1 MATKLQTLHPTS
13 KREAIFDLSGIDEA
27 GLYLLMTEVEAKLPL
42 KYLKDVSLEQE
53 LVRQLRM
60 TQLLQIDV
68 IDDPDVPAN
77 QRAQTANAVAAILH
91 NLAKLQTEV
100 YTSERL
106 KTIEAILIE
115 TLKTLPEEQ
124 QRRFMEEYVERLS
137 E

>member
-124 QRRFMEEYVERLS
+124 QRRFMEEYVERLA

>member
-1 MATKLQTLHPTS
+1 M
-13 KREAIFDLSGIDEA
+13 
-27 GLYLLMTEVEAKLPL
+27 
-42 KYLKDVSLEQE
+42 SLEQE

-124 QRRFMEEYVERLS
+124 QRRFMEEYVERLA

>member
-124 QRRFMEEYVERLS
+124 QRRFMEEYVERLT

>member
-1 MATKLQTLHPTS
+1 MATKLQTLPPAS
-13 KREAIFDLSGIDEA
+13 KREAIFDLSGIDES

-68 IDDPDVPAN
+68 IDDPEVPAN

>member
-68 IDDPDVPAN
+68 IDDPEVPAN